1 MPSRR
6 LQRLEVAAAGGG
18 GILATALAHES
29 AALAAAAAAADEA
42 QTHADFLRTA
52 LEVICLTLAA
62 ALPHNDH
69 LVYALLERARSRLRA
84 DARSGD
90 LVGNVDRV
98 IDHFGAGLTVDHTT
112 EHATPSVAGAEPSA
126 IRMAETVWSVD
137 KVLGHIRAAAVSW
150 NAGKLV
156 VQTDLKFT
164 YEQEES
170 PEEFFTLYL
179 QGRPRPVGDRV
190 GGRARDALPAR
201 RAARGRRA
209 GRQRAAADEGRRRR

>member
-1 MPSRR
+1 MPWFRERILQQISPGSLLIVGLTRTVLANLGGAQDAYVHTNCLAALANMAPSVRHIHPHAARCLISLVDALSRR

-69 LVYALLERARSRLRA
+69 LVYALLERARVFAPLRA
-84 DARSGD
+84 DARFGD

-98 IDHFGAGLTVDHTT
+98 IDHLAPASPSTT
-112 EHATPSVAGAEPSA
+112 RPSTRRHRWRAPSRRRSGWRRRCGRSTRCSAT
-126 IRMAETVWSVD
+126 
-137 KVLGHIRAAAVSW
+137 
-150 NAGKLV
+150 
-156 VQTDLKFT
+156 
-164 YEQEES
+164 
-170 PEEFFTLYL
+170 
-179 QGRPRPVGDRV
+179 
-190 GGRARDALPAR
+190 PAR
-201 RAARGRRA
+201 RR
-209 GRQRAAADEGRRRR
+209 